1 MRKLGFL
8 TIFTLI
14 FTLAGCGDSACYNKL
29 KEVDSLSV
37 KRLNDS
43 AQKALEVIEQT
54 YKIKEGKDRAYYSL
68 LKYQL
73 QFRFQYENNSY
84 PVNDNLIDYSIAY
97 YLKNTDKRKLALSY
111 YLKSRTSKDRDAI
124 IYLKKA
130 EEAIKEINDD
140 FLKTRITYHISI
152 INTKNENYSS
162 ALRYGLAAVEHCKKT
177 NDYETLSWCYI
188 TLSYIYNNMSKSDS
202 CIFYVYKSL
211 ENLDKIPQEQMSY
224 VYTNLASCLENIDTI
239 NAKEYALK
247 SLEIRKSNN
256 AYQILAKIARDNKD
270 YKLSEAYLNEALK
283 YSPSIDWEAFILYE
297 LAQTKTLMGQ
307 YEEAARISKEVHR
320 LRDSVEFLHAQDSIK
335 ELQMAAD
342 INYKHQTVVKEK
354 DSRTAIIAS
363 ALTAI
368 IVITLGAYIGKRRRL
383 KRSITDS
390 EQKEDEYKNKIN
402 NIEEKKRETEEK
414 NKAIEEENRKIIE
427 EKRTVEEK
435 NKEIEEENRK
445 KDKEIEAARRKAETE
460 ARKAEKA
467 RKDKEA
473 AKKEAE
479 TIRKTAK
486 KQQEKMKAE
495 EERRKIEKEKRF
507 RKGMDIYNK
516 VVDGTAGSIY
526 WDKETEISFV
536 EYYQL
541 LSTKFKKDIDN
552 KYAGMTERNLVILAM
567 KDMKLT
573 NAAIAKTLN
582 ISDGA
587 VRTQISRMNKG
598 TKDDMADE

>member
-1 MRKLGFL
+1 
-8 TIFTLI
+8 T
-14 FTLAGCGDSACYNKL
+14 
-29 KEVDSLSV
+29 
-37 KRLNDS
+37 
-43 AQKALEVIEQT
+43 
-54 YKIKEGKDRAYYSL
+54 
-68 LKYQL
+68 
-73 QFRFQYENNSY
+73 
-84 PVNDNLIDYSIAY
+84 
-97 YLKNTDKRKLALSY
+97 
-111 YLKSRTSKDRDAI
+111 
-124 IYLKKA
+124 
-130 EEAIKEINDD
+130 
-140 FLKTRITYHISI
+140 
-152 INTKNENYSS
+152 
-162 ALRYGLAAVEHCKKT
+162 
-177 NDYETLSWCYI
+177 
-188 TLSYIYNNMSKSDS
+188 
-202 CIFYVYKSL
+202 
-211 ENLDKIPQEQMSY
+211 
-224 VYTNLASCLENIDTI
+224 
-239 NAKEYALK
+239 
-247 SLEIRKSNN
+247 NN

-297 LAQTKTLMGQ
+297 LAQTKTLLGQ
-307 YEEAARISKEVHR
+307 HEEAARISKEVHR

-335 ELQMAAD
+335 ELQMAAE
-342 INYKHQTVVKEK
+342 INHKHQTVVKEK

-368 IVITLGAYIGKRRRL
+368 IVITLGAYIRKRRRL

-390 EQKEDEYKNKIN
+390 EQKENEYKNKIN
-402 NIEEKKRETEEK
+402 IIEEKKRETEEK
-414 NKAIEEENRKIIE
+414 NKAIEEENKKIIE

-479 TIRKTAK
+479 TVRKTAK

-495 EERRKIEKEKRF
+495 EERRKMEKEKRV
-507 RKGMDIYNK
+507 REGMDIYNK
-516 VVDGTAGSIY
+516 VVDGTTDSIY
-526 WDKETEISFV
+526 WDKETETSFV

-541 LSTKFKKDIDN
+541 LSPKFKKDIDN